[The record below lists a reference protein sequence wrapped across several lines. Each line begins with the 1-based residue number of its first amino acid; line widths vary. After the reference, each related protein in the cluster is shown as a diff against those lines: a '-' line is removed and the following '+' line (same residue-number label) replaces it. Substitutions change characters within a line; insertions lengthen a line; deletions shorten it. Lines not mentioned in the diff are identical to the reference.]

1 MRHIHLCILAASDVY
16 CRFCRA
22 GTTNTADTG
31 LVAKL
36 DKLLLSQN
44 YAKLVPNTHD
54 CQFTS
59 FVSKIL
65 CTRGESAT
73 VCLLHLAFLENNNEQ
88 HVETNEVFCKEF
100 DRHDISCT
108 LSPHSL

>member
-1 MRHIHLCILAASDVY
+1 MTVNSPA
-16 CRFCRA
+16 
-22 GTTNTADTG
+22 
-31 LVAKL
+31 
-36 DKLLLSQN
+36 LSRKSGARVEIRQ
-44 YAKLVPNTHD
+44 
-54 CQFTS
+54 
-59 FVSKIL
+59 
-65 CTRGESAT
+65 SAT